1 MMNRSIV
8 MTSDPFTM
16 PIRRE
21 RDRAA
26 LIGSEYRDAVSREPG
41 EHLGRRMTV
50 IVVPAHADHRSARL
64 ELVQPLVRRCA
75 PRAVMA
81 DLQEVHPTHRPYQ
94 PAFDREPRAGLEQE
108 ARSAVPHP
116 QHYAMLIHIER
127 HPEPQRAG
135 AQDFHHPAV
144 HLDSVPRARRMPPR
158 ARGLD
163 ASKKLEIQRPE

>member
-26 LIGSEYRDAVSREPG
+26 LVGPEYRDAVSREPG
-41 EHLGRRMTV
+41 EHVGRRMTV

-64 ELVQPLVRRCA
+64 ELVQPLVRGCA

-81 DLQEVHPTHRPYQ
+81 HLQEVHPTHGPRQ
-94 PAFDREPRAGLEQE
+94 PALDRK
-108 ARSAVPHP
+108 ARVG
-116 QHYAMLIHIER
+116 
-127 HPEPQRAG
+127 PEEDP
-135 AQDFHHPAV
+135 
-144 HLDSVPRARRMPPR
+144 
-158 ARGLD
+158 
-163 ASKKLEIQRPE
+163 